1 MTPAERL
8 TSFIDRFYLKPFRAV
23 MPKQTFRYLAC
34 GGINF
39 AVTSIIYWV
48 SFNFIF
54 AKQNF
59 DLGFVVVSPHVAA
72 LGPSYLFSFLIGFW
86 MQKNISFRSSP
97 LKNRIQLFRYFLNA
111 LVAALIT
118 YLLEKLF
125 VEVCH
130 IFPTVAFMII
140 YLTTAA
146 LGFVLQKHFAF
157 RGAEKE

>member
-1 MTPAERL
+1 MTFTQRL
-8 TSFIDRFYLKPFRAV
+8 STVIDRFYLKPFRAL

-39 AVTSIIYWV
+39 AITSIVYWV
-48 SFNFIF
+48 SFNIIF

-72 LGPSYLFSFLIGFW
+72 LGPSYLISFLIGFW
-86 MQKNISFRSSP
+86 MQKSISFKSSP
-97 LKNRIQLFRYFLNA
+97 LSGRIQLFRYFLNA
-111 LVAALIT
+111 LAAALIT

-125 VEVCH
+125 VEVWH

-140 YLTTAA
+140 YLTTAI

-157 RGAEKE
+157 RGADKE